1 MEQKFEEDMREKEKM
16 NYMDGVKM
24 ITNLFP
30 NSIDSIYIYD
40 FNIPGKHTENGQ
52 DMQYYAYQVKF
63 IKTINERRA
72 EEMLC
77 DLFAENDH
85 FSAVLYSPFFDRNEK
100 NKNRK
105 IGVWSKKNMLRNS
118 T

>member
-1 MEQKFEEDMREKEKM
+1 MEREFDEEIREKVKV

-24 ITNLFP
+24 INNLFP

-40 FNIPGKHTENGQ
+40 FSIPGKHTGNGQ

-63 IKTINERRA
+63 VNTVNERRA

-77 DLFAENDH
+77 DLFAGNDH
-85 FSAVLYSPFFDRNEK
+85 FSAVLYSPFFERDEK
-100 NKNRK
+100 NKKRRVS
-105 IGVWSKKNMLRNS
+105 VWSKK
-118 T
+118 